1 MGIARNSI
9 IDFVQNYVD
18 EIADT
23 LKYDKTCMGKVKT
36 VDTTTATVDVN
47 GQTITCR
54 IKDGI
59 TISTND
65 VVIIKIPNNN
75 KNLKYIDGKLKK

>member
-1 MGIARNSI
+1 MGIARDAI
-9 IDFVQNYVD
+9 IDFVRNYVD
-18 EIADT
+18 EISDT
-23 LKYDKTCMGKVKT
+23 LKYDKTCLGKVKT
-36 VDTTTATVDVN
+36 IGTTTATVDVN